1 MAILVLIHT
10 ESFIDRASKKVVIFF
25 YSTNFEEYSNIYDF
39 FFSLRF
45 VLVTHV
51 QQRYLRTYV
60 KHVRF
65 IERGVQSIGCELDL
79 IRRIFLN
86 RAWVKYV
93 THVTHVRSVN
103 VIAEYRTVVDNG
115 CG

>member
-1 MAILVLIHT
+1 M
-10 ESFIDRASKKVVIFF
+10 
-25 YSTNFEEYSNIYDF
+25 
-39 FFSLRF
+39 
-45 VLVTHV
+45 THV

-86 RAWVKYV
+86 RARVKYV

-103 VIAEYRTVVDNG
+103 VIAEYRIVVDNG